1 MTKRRNLRLTNDQKI
16 ANFLFEA
23 GTLRKLSRV
32 HRQTLLSDDMSDNIA
47 SHSFRVAL
55 IAWALA
61 KKEKVDPYKVVMM
74 ALTHDLGEA
83 RSNDHNW
90 VHKRYVK
97 IFNDEIIEEQLSG
110 LPFGDV
116 HVFAQEYEA
125 RKTKEAVI
133 AKDADLLDEILLL
146 REYEWQGNREAVKW
160 LYEGKGKLRANAQL
174 KKLKLKSAKELGKTI
189 YETEPSAWWDNLWTS
204 KNR

>member
-1 MTKRRNLRLTNDQKI
+1 MAKGNGKSADAKL

-23 GTLRKLSRV
+23 GTLRKLLRV
-32 HRQTLLSDDMSDNIA
+32 HRQTLLTDDMSDNIA

-61 KKEKVDPYKVVMM
+61 KKEKADVAKAVLM
-74 ALTHDLGEA
+74 ALLHDLGEA

-97 IFNDEIIEEQLSG
+97 VFNEEIVKGQLGG
-110 LPFGDV
+110 LPFGDLERL
-116 HVFAQEYEA
+116 AREYDA
-125 RKTKEAVI
+125 RKSKEAII

-146 REYEWQGNREAVKW
+146 REYEWQGNREAAKW
-160 LYEGKGKLRANAQL
+160 LHEGKGRLKTNAQL
-174 KKLKLKSAKELGKTI
+174 KKLRLKSSKELGKAI
-189 YETEPSAWWDNLWTS
+189 YETEPSEWWSNLWTS